1 MDPMIRMIYASRI
14 TQLGSADVHDILNSS
29 RRNNPA
35 LGLSGMLVFADGF
48 FLQALEGARSRIN
61 ALYARILRDTRHA
74 DSAILHY
81 REIDKRLFGDWSMGY
96 VLSNEKNR
104 SLFLAYSPDA
114 RFSPLTLSGA
124 AAEQLLG
131 ELAEHARIIGAAT
144 ATAG

>member
-1 MDPMIRMIYASRI
+1 
-14 TQLGSADVHDILNSS
+14 
-29 RRNNPA
+29 
-35 LGLSGMLVFADGF
+35 
-48 FLQALEGARSRIN
+48 
-61 ALYARILRDTRHA
+61 
-74 DSAILHY
+74 
-81 REIDKRLFGDWSMGY
+81 MGY
-96 VLSNEKNR
+96 VLSNDKNR